1 MTLARCFTL
10 PRLVHSPSL
19 ACLMVSLA
27 TWACNAPPV
36 SESRAQTNAATPAVS
51 TQSSVARVEA
61 KPIAA
66 APTPAASAKTAPS
79 SASRALASVATS
91 TTPSTTTPHR
101 ALESSVRVKRF
112 VVATGIQDREP
123 LISNDALPGDGT
135 AIYAF
140 AELANPV
147 GESENVRITFERKG
161 GSERV
166 GDVTLPIPP
175 STPRH
180 RTWAFTRFIRTAGVW
195 EAVLWSE
202 NGAELSR
209 TSFEVKAS

>member
-1 MTLARCFTL
+1 MTFTRSLASRSLVHLSGFACVTLALGAFACNSPPTSESHPQPVAAPPVRTLARAEAK
-10 PRLVHSPSL
+10 LVETAPAVAPVQS
-19 ACLMVSLA
+19 AVSNASNALA
-27 TWACNAPPV
+27 T
-36 SESRAQTNAATPAVS
+36 AALPSKSSHHAV
-51 TQSSVARVEA
+51 
-61 KPIAA
+61 
-66 APTPAASAKTAPS
+66 
-79 SASRALASVATS
+79 
-91 TTPSTTTPHR
+91 
-101 ALESSVRVKRF
+101 ESSVQVKRF
-112 VVATGIQDREP
+112 VVATGVQDREP
-123 LISNDALPGDGT
+123 LISSDALPSDGT

-161 GSERV
+161 GAERV
-166 GDVTLPIPP
+166 GDVTLPIPA

-202 NGAELSR
+202 NGTELGR

>member
-1 MTLARCFTL
+1 MTFTRSLASRS
-10 PRLVHSPSL
+10 LVHLSACACVALGAL
-19 ACLMVSLA
+19 ACNS
-27 TWACNAPPV
+27 
-36 SESRAQTNAATPAVS
+36 PAVS
-51 TQSSVARVEA
+51 DPHPQPVAVSASPPAPPSLARVEA
-61 KPIAA
+61 KLVE
-66 APTPAASAKTAPS
+66 TAPVVAPVQTAVS
-79 SASRALASVATS
+79 NASNALATAAL
-91 TTPSTTTPHR
+91 PSKPASHH
-101 ALESSVRVKRF
+101 AVESSVQVKRF
-112 VVATGIQDREP
+112 VVATGVQDREP
-123 LISNDALPGDGT
+123 LISSDALPSDGT

-161 GSERV
+161 GTERV

-195 EAVLWSE
+195 EAVLWGE
-202 NGAELSR
+202 NGTELGR